1 LIISLSFAFTEL
13 TVLGRIVYIT
23 LIARRSRFFAGA
35 RFLKRGV
42 NEEGN
47 VANEVETEQIVFE
60 ATTTGFYSPA
70 PRFADGMDEAKDDSK
85 GEGETSHQKKKR
97 RNRTINPRYTS
108 YVQVRRFII
117 QWLRC

>member
-1 LIISLSFAFTEL
+1 M
-13 TVLGRIVYIT
+13 LGRIVYIT

-70 PRFADGMDEAKDDSK
+70 PRFADGMDEAQDDAKYES
-85 GEGETSHQKKKR
+85 EANHQKKKR
-97 RNRTINPRYTS
+97 QNRTINPRYTS
-108 YVQVRRFII
+108 YVQVSWVMVRS
-117 QWLRC
+117 LRY

>member
-1 LIISLSFAFTEL
+1 
-13 TVLGRIVYIT
+13 
-23 LIARRSRFFAGA
+23 
-35 RFLKRGV
+35 V

-70 PRFADGMDEAKDDSK
+70 PRFADGLDEAEDDSRS
-85 GEGETSHQKKKR
+85 EGETSYRKKNR

-108 YVQVRRFII
+108 YVQVSRFIV
-117 QWLRC
+117 WSLRC